1 MNSCILTGNLGSDP
15 ESVYTVEGTHIVNF
29 PLAFR
34 SGKEKTSWIRVTCF
48 NKLADLAEKYL
59 HKGARI
65 GVSGYLDQDKWTTDS
80 GEHKSSF
87 KLIANTLE
95 FIKINKPE
103 TPQDEEFAHEE
114 EVPL

>member
-15 ESVYTVEGTHIVNF
+15 ETVYTAEGTHIVNF

-65 GVSGYLDQDKWTTDS
+65 GVSGHLDQDKWKTDS
-80 GEHKSSF
+80 GEQKSSF
-87 KLIANTLE
+87 KLIANTVE
-95 FIKINKPE
+95 FIKINKPDNPHE
-103 TPQDEEFAHEE
+103 DDFVPEQEE
-114 EVPL
+114 